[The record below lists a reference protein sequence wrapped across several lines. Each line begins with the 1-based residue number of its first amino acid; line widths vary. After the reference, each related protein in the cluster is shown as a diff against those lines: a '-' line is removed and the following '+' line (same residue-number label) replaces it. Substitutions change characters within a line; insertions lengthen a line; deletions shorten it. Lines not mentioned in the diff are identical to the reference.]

1 MNLITKAGY
10 SGIVFDVEEVE
21 GSSEKMNPAF
31 DKAFM
36 LAKSINLV
44 VGITIS
50 HSAPYKTD
58 TAKISI
64 ELVKSW
70 VANDNIDFL
79 SP

>member
-1 MNLITKAGY
+1 MI
-10 SGIVFDVEEVE
+10 
-21 GSSEKMNPAF
+21 PAF